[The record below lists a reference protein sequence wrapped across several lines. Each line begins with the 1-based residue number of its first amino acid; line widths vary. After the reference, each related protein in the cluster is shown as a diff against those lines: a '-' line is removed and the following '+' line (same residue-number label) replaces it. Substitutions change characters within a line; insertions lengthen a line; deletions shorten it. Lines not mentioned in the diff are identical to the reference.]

1 MSSPLGPFDLFCFRC
16 RGISWEYSLE
26 FDRLSFVT
34 HRNLILLSLGRLN
47 AIAISSVING
57 VYITYVFHGGGWGR
71 KWTIDIIAA
80 QRLKMMEIAG
90 PGCRVLI
97 HADWDS

>member
-1 MSSPLGPFDLFCFRC
+1 MSSTLDPFDLFYFRC
-16 RGISWEYSLE
+16 GGISWEHSLE

-34 HRNLILLSLGRLN
+34 HHNLILVSLGRLN

-57 VYITYVFHGGGWGR
+57 VYITYAFHGGGWGK
-71 KWTIDIIAA
+71 KWTIHIIAA

-97 HADWDS
+97 PADWDS